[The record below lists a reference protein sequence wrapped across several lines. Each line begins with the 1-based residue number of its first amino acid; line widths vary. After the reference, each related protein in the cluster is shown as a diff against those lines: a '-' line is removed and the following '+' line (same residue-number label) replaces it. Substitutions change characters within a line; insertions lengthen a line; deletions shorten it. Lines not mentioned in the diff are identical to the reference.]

1 MEVSYGNIKIISQKL
16 PYQEINLPQTINQ
29 PTVTISPNSTQLSS
43 LIMYDPDSVKGIF
56 IHWLVINI
64 PKNSTNINDG
74 TFIKKYYKPSPPPK
88 TGKHRYIFELYY
100 HANPLIIVP
109 NENIDYDS
117 ASKILSKNPNAT
129 FVKRLVFLSENENNT
144 QSGGRKYKN
153 KRISV
158 RRRSV
163 RRRSVRRK
171 IYNKKTKRVYK
182 NRK

>member
-1 MEVSYGNIKIISQKL
+1 MEVSYGNLKIVSQKL

-56 IHWLVINI
+56 IHWLVVNI
-64 PKNSTNINDG
+64 PKNSNNISDG

-100 HANPLIIVP
+100 HANPLKILP
-109 NENIDYDS
+109 NENIDYGS
-117 ASKILSKNPNAT
+117 ASEILSKNPNAT
-129 FVKRLVFLSENENNT
+129 FVKRLVFLSENKN

-153 KRISV
+153 
-158 RRRSV
+158 

>member
-100 HANPLIIVP
+100 HANPLEILP
-109 NENIDYDS
+109 NENIDYGS
-117 ASKILSKNPNAT
+117 ASKILSKNHNAT
-129 FVKRLVFLSENENNT
+129 FVKRLVFLSENKN

-153 KRISV
+153 RRRSV

>member
-1 MEVSYGNIKIISQKL
+1 MEVSYSNIKIVSQNE
-16 PYQEINLPQTINQ
+16 PYQEVNLPQTITQ
-29 PTVTISPNSTQLSS
+29 PTVTISPNTTQFSS

-56 IHWLVINI
+56 IHWLVVNI
-64 PKNSTNINDG
+64 PKNSTNISGG
-74 TFIKKYYKPSPPPK
+74 TVIKNYYKPSPPPK

-100 HANPLIIVP
+100 HATPLEILP
-109 NENIDYDS
+109 NENIEYDS
-117 ASKILSKNPNAT
+117 ASIILSKNPNAKL
-129 FVKRLVFLSENENNT
+129 VKKLVFLSENKN

-153 KRISV
+153 